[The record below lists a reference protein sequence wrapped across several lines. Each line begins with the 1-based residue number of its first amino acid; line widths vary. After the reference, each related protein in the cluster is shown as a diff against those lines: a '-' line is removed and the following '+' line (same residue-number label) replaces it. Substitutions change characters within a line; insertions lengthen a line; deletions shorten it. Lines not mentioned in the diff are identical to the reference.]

1 MGKNTVVFFTKMS
14 TNVSSSPAVV
24 TASSNGTL
32 QTGSGKGNGGLS
44 DASSSSS
51 LPVVLRVSQ
60 LDAHQLDNELLE
72 IIFLKQLGK
81 CFDCFDVNI
90 ASKYKEEMKLFL
102 EFLLWFKTVRVS
114 KPTPGMEMMNV
125 TYLDEKGIA
134 QFGSLREQQKWTLLL
149 CGSVCKYLYSKA
161 TNFVANKCLP
171 DETTSRVVKLL
182 GTAHSVARTM
192 NLILFLY
199 SGKFPNVPQRVAS
212 VRFAHENPNAGRA
225 MTFEYLNRALAMR
238 EITEVGKTVV
248 MPMMESRG
256 AREFF
261 RRAKYVLGFRQQGG
275 EAAARLEESDDD
287 DEEEKEKEI
296 ENEDANRRKRKEKKS
311 NKRLGGMMVRTIRDA
326 STVRIGEDGFDEDV
340 AICAAC
346 GDAPIPCN
354 AFVAK
359 RCGCSYC
366 YYCAAARLEECKAEG
381 NWKGFAC
388 ENCATRINSFRRINL
403 KTIE

>member
-1 MGKNTVVFFTKMS
+1 MS

-32 QTGSGKGNGGLS
+32 QTGEGKGKGVSG
-44 DASSSSS
+44 DASSSSP

-81 CFDCFDVNI
+81 CFDCFDESI

-171 DETTSRVVKLL
+171 DDTTSRVVKLL

-199 SGKFPNVPQRVAS
+199 SGKFPNVPQRAAK

-248 MPMMESRG
+248 MPMMESKG

-275 EAAARLEESDDD
+275 EAAARLEGEESDD
-287 DEEEKEKEI
+287 DEEEEEEEEI
-296 ENEDANRRKRKEKKS
+296 EDEDTNRRKRKEKKS

>member
-1 MGKNTVVFFTKMS
+1 MFSLQKMS
-14 TNVSSSPAVV
+14 TSVSSLPAVV
-24 TASSNGTL
+24 TATSGGTL
-32 QTGSGKGNGGLS
+32 QTGGGKGNGALG
-44 DASSSSS
+44 DASSLSS
-51 LPVVLRVSQ
+51 PPGVVLRVSQ

-81 CFDCFDVNI
+81 CFDCFDESI

-102 EFLLWFKTVRVS
+102 EVLLWFKTVRVS

-134 QFGSLREQQKWTLLL
+134 QFGRLREQQKWTLLL
-149 CGSVCKYLYSKA
+149 CSSVCKYVYSKA

-171 DETTSRVVKLL
+171 DEMTSRVVKML
-182 GTAHSVARTM
+182 GTVHSVARTM

-238 EITEVGKTVV
+238 EISEVGKTVM
-248 MPMMESRG
+248 MPMMESKG

-275 EAAARLEESDDD
+275 EAAARLEGEESDDDDD
-287 DEEEKEKEI
+287 DEEEEI
-296 ENEDANRRKRKEKKS
+296 EDEDTNRRKRKETKS
-311 NKRLGGMMVRTIRDA
+311 NKRLGGMTVRTIRDA

-366 YYCAAARLEECKAEG
+366 YYCAAARLEVCKAEG